1 MSILRFRALCK
12 NNNIQEIETI
22 IKKEGY
28 KKLDISPLKI
38 AKIFHEFRFDDKA
51 AEYAL
56 LENNAD
62 LYEDK
67 FNFLMRIEKYLEAA
81 EAALSDKK
89 NEKMMDFLNNVLKKK
104 PELKTKIDELC
115 EKYKVRF

>member
-1 MSILRFRALCK
+1 MS
-12 NNNIQEIETI
+12 
-22 IKKEGY
+22 
-28 KKLDISPLKI
+28 
-38 AKIFHEFRFDDKA
+38 
-51 AEYAL
+51 
-56 LENNAD
+56 
-62 LYEDK
+62 
-67 FNFLMRIEKYLEAA
+67 IEKYLEAA